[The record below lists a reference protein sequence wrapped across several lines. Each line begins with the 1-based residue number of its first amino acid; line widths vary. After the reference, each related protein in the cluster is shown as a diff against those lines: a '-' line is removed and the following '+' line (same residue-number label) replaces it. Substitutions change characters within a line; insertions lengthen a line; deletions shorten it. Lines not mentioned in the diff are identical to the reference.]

1 MYLLDTNIWLEV
13 LLEQEKENQVHE
25 FLSQTESSYLNITD
39 FTIFSIGIIL
49 SKLEEFE
56 ILDKFY
62 RDVVY
67 HSAVNIIRLT
77 SPEILKLIDIQEKY
91 GLDFDDS
98 YQYVSAKENDL
109 QFISFDDDFDDTDL
123 DRIIPTDVFNK

>member
-1 MYLLDTNIWLEV
+1 MLDTNIWLEV
-13 LLEQEKENQVHE
+13 LLEQEKENQVHK
-25 FLSQTESSYLNITD
+25 FLSQTDSSYLNITD

-67 HSAVNIIRLT
+67 HSGVNIIRLT
-77 SPEILKLIDIQEKY
+77 PPEVLKIIEIQEKY

-98 YQYVSAKENDL
+98 YQYVSAKENNL
-109 QFISFDDDFDDTDL
+109 QFVSFDGDFDDTNLKRLIPND
-123 DRIIPTDVFNK
+123 IIED